1 MRKQNQ
7 NSSPIPWIIACL
19 LSTTLLNYAQTA
31 NSSPA
36 AKPETVVF
44 VCEHGSAKSVIAA
57 AHFNRLAAEKGLPY
71 RAIARG
77 TNPDEKVPAIV
88 SDGLAGDGLTVSGG
102 QPTRVSV
109 EDVQKAVRTVTLA
122 TELTHS
128 IPVAPAKLTKW
139 NDVPAVSENYAAA
152 REAIVRHVTELLGQ
166 LAAQSR

>member
-7 NSSPIPWIIACL
+7 NSSRIPWIIACL
-19 LSTTLLNYAQTA
+19 LTTTLLNYPQTA

-44 VCEHGSAKSVIAA
+44 VCEHGSAKSVIVA
-57 AHFNRLAAEKGLPY
+57 AHFNLLAAEKGLPY
-71 RAIARG
+71 RAIACG
-77 TNPDEKVPAIV
+77 SNPDEKIPAIV
-88 SDGLAGDGLTVSGG
+88 ADGLAGNGLTVSGG

-122 TELTHS
+122 TALPHS

-139 NDVPAVSENYAAA
+139 NDLPAVSENYAAA
-152 REAIVRHVTELLGQ
+152 REAIVRHVTELLVQ

>member
-1 MRKQNQ
+1 MRKRNQ
-7 NSSPIPWIIACL
+7 HSSRMQWIIACL
-19 LSTTLLNYAQTA
+19 FFTTSLNYAQTA
-31 NSSPA
+31 SSRPA

-77 TNPDEKVPAIV
+77 TNPDEKIPATV
-88 SDGLAGDGLTVSGG
+88 SNGLAADGLTASGV

-109 EDVQKAVRTVTLA
+109 EDVQKAVRAVTLA
-122 TELTHS
+122 TELPHS

-139 NDVPAVSENYAAA
+139 NDVPSVSENYAAA
-152 REAIVRHVTELLGQ
+152 REVIVRHVTELLVQ